1 MAALSTPGALQSKRR
16 CDGQEPEHRAIVRTA
31 SFQPP
36 AHAYLDT
43 LMKTFH
49 CDACRQLVFFENTLC
64 VQCQHRLAY
73 IPPLGRVAALEA
85 TDEEQWTVVGMQ
97 IAKKRFRLCSNYTNY
112 DVCNWAVEAE
122 DPNRLCQS
130 CRLTTVIPNL
140 DASGHREAWFKLER
154 AKRRML
160 YTLMDL
166 GCPLVGKHEDPERG
180 LAYQFLSATGSGE
193 GVLTGHD
200 NGLITVNLA
209 EADDTERE
217 RRRVRLHEP
226 YRTLLGHFRHEI
238 GHYYWDRLIMG
249 QSRLEAFR
257 ALFGDERVDYQQALG
272 HHYEQGPP
280 ANWEEHFISAYATTH
295 PWEDWAESWAHYM
308 HMVDMLDT
316 AGDAGLALQ
325 PLIPGEPVLQRV
337 RTHARAPFE
346 KLIDSWFPL
355 TYILNN
361 LNRSMGLPDGYP
373 FVLAP
378 AVIEKL
384 RFVHET
390 IG

>member
-1 MAALSTPGALQSKRR
+1 
-16 CDGQEPEHRAIVRTA
+16 
-31 SFQPP
+31 
-36 AHAYLDT
+36 
-43 LMKTFH
+43 MKTFH
-49 CDACRQLVFFENTLC
+49 CDACRQLVFFENTTC

-73 IPPLGRVAALEA
+73 VPTVGRVAALES
-85 TDEEQWTVVGMQ
+85 TDEGEWT
-97 IAKKRFRLCSNYTNY
+97 IAGGSDTHKRFRMCLNYTTH
-112 DVCNWAVEAE
+112 DVCNWAVDAA
-122 DPNRLCQS
+122 DPNPLCQS

-140 DASGHREAWFKLER
+140 GAPGHREAWLKLER

-160 YTLMDL
+160 YTLMELD
-166 GCPLVGKHEDPERG
+166 CPILGKHEDPEQG
-180 LAYQFLSATGSGE
+180 LAYQFLSAMGSPGA
-193 GVLTGHD
+193 VLTGHD
-200 NGLITVNLA
+200 NGLITVNIA

-217 RRRVRLHEP
+217 RQRVRLHEP

-238 GHYYWDRLIMG
+238 GHYYWDRLITG
-249 QSRLEAFR
+249 KPRLEAFR
-257 ALFGDERVDYQQALG
+257 ALFGDEQVNYQEALNR
-272 HHYEQGPP
+272 HYEQGPP
-280 ANWEEHFISAYATTH
+280 PNWEERFISAYAATH

-316 AGDAGLALQ
+316 AGDAGLALK
-325 PLIPGEPVLQRV
+325 PPTPGEPALSRV
-337 RTHARAPFE
+337 RAHARMPFE
-346 KLIDSWFPL
+346 KLMESWFPL

-390 IG
+390 LREMSRA